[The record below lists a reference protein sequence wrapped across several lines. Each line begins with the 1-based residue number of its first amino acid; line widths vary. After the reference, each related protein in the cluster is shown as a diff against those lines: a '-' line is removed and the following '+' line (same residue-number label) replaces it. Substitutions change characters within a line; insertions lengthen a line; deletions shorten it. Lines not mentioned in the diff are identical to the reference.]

1 MKTVSVNVVNRV
13 ATITSGH
20 PIFSG
25 NAGVDSISFT
35 LDSEWNSYTSNR
47 KAYFYVQD
55 DECFFVS
62 MTGTTATIPANVL
75 DKEGAVY
82 AGIIAE
88 NGNNKLCSSPV
99 CIAVGKGAS
108 PNDMLDAS
116 QIKSLLQTIQ
126 AIRGVNRIT
135 PYFACSTS
143 DSVAPEDSS
152 FSTTALS
159 YDPKKQYIWCY
170 YKTFYTTGDPT
181 ITPKFL
187 IGVYGRGVKRITP
200 YFACSESGTT
210 APADD
215 QFTVNAAAYT
225 PDKPYVWCYYQTIFT
240 SEETISGPK
249 FLIGIY
255 GKGVTRV
262 QYYWARN
269 NDKVNAPES
278 TEFKMTRI
286 NATPSQPNLWA
297 YITTNFTD
305 GSSVTTPAFLIGSL
319 GDKGEQGDQ
328 GIQGPPGQDS
338 PDIATIMDWITKKV
352 DESTSVPF
360 DSGYQ
365 SDDGYIHLT
374 NGGEDIEGFIPFLV
388 KGGGGGSGGPT
399 NPAEMTLSNAAGW
412 TYKSIAEGSPCPIS
426 FEWSSL
432 ENGMETGEGML
443 RILNNRVT
451 IVSKS
456 IPQGTVEIDLSQYLT
471 TGVNKLTV
479 QITDAY
485 NNSRTLIFRV
495 NAVKMALASN
505 FDADRV
511 FNNVIQYS
519 YIPTGAA
526 EKTIHFKLDGKELST
541 ETVTDSG
548 RQQTKTIPRQSH
560 GSHTFEVWFT
570 AELEGSTVESN
581 HLFYDIICIEAGN
594 EQAIISCDFSLET
607 VKQYSTV
614 VIPYKVYSPLSMT
627 SNITING
634 QSITVDRAKQYY
646 SYRASTAGEV
656 VITIACGDISKVVTF
671 TVEPVEVNAEA
682 ETRDLKLY
690 LGAYGRSNGEDNPA
704 QWKYKTVSASFE
716 NFSWIDD
723 GWVLDGDGATV
734 LRLSNNG
741 KVTIP
746 YKVFKDDFR
755 GTGQTI
761 EIEFATHNVTDIKPI
776 IYCGNRL
783 VITPQLATLKS
794 EQTSIEMPYKEDEH
808 LRISFVVE
816 KQTENRLVY
825 LYIDG
830 VMSGVIQYPTA
841 DNFAQSNP
849 DDLVLY
855 ADGCVLDIY
864 AIRIYSNNLN
874 KEQVLTNWIADTQNG
889 ELLLNRYSRNDVFDE
904 YSNIVIDKLP
914 QDLPYLILECDSLPQ
929 YKGDKK
935 TVSGRF
941 VDPMDDSHS
950 YSFEDAS
957 FDVQG
962 TSSQFYARKNY
973 KGKYK
978 QFVMNSGRIVDKFS
992 LRAGSIAVNAFCY
1005 KADVA
1010 SSEGANNVELARLY
1024 TNICPRK
1031 TPAMEANPQVR
1042 WGIDGFPIVV
1052 FWSKDGETTFLG
1064 KYNFNYDKGT
1074 EEVFGF
1080 KEGDES
1086 WEIRNN
1092 TSDRVIFKNDDYS
1105 GDDWLNDFE
1114 ARYPEDNTD
1123 ATNLSQLA
1131 AWIKST
1137 DGNVAKFKSEF
1148 TNWFDKDSTLFYYLF
1163 TELFLMVDSRAK
1175 NAFPTYISDWG
1186 KWTIFPYDFDTALGI
1201 NNEGGLLSGNS
1212 YALQDID
1219 HLSGGANVFNG
1230 QDSVLWNNVRQ
1241 AYPEEL
1247 KAMYQSLRSSGKL
1260 SYEVVNQ
1267 MFEDHQSKWC
1277 EAIVNEDARYKYIDP
1292 LTDEGNSSYLSMLQG
1307 LKASQRKWWLYN
1319 RLRYMDS
1326 LYNSGDDLTDTITLR
1341 GYAKYNLTLV
1351 PYIPMYLNVKYGS
1364 YLVTKRAEAG
1374 QSYLMECPLTSVNDT
1389 EIYIHS
1395 ASMLTDIGDISGF
1408 KVGYADFSK
1417 ATRLKALTIGSGESS
1432 YSNENLTELH
1442 LGNNT
1447 LLESIDIRNCP
1458 NLTSPLD
1465 LSKCSSLEVAWLNN
1479 SGITGVALPQTGRLK
1494 TLVLPDT
1501 LTNLTV
1507 INQPNIR
1514 SFSFGSLESLTTLNL
1529 ENNGSA
1535 IDPFDL
1541 IVHLNTDNGNKPRV
1555 RIIGFR
1561 MDVSNTAEIDAFYTQ
1576 LDKMSGIDENGYNT
1590 EKAQVSGVIHIGT
1603 ITGNEV
1609 VEYMNRYPLIQIEAD
1624 HISCE
1629 VKYYNYDGSTLL
1641 HTETVLDGGDATYN
1655 GSPSRPSDVRYTY
1668 TFAGWSKIP
1677 NGNAA
1682 SDAQKKVTYDRNLYA
1697 AYTAVG
1703 QKYTVR
1709 FYNGSTL
1716 LQTVN
1721 NVLYG
1726 GSASYN
1732 GDTSTLVDPE
1742 GSGMPFEYWQP
1753 APTNI
1758 TGNTSCY
1765 AKYKSP
1771 VEVKEIEDDWSTILA
1786 SCLDGTYKDRY
1797 NIGNYKPIDLG
1808 SEGVI
1813 NAQIAGFDCKKLAD
1827 GSGYAPIAW
1836 IGVELPTTSK
1846 VWNSTYNPQ
1855 SVYDY
1860 KMGPGFEEKSGSTS
1874 SSTDKVSFTSLNTY
1888 PDTEDNHA
1896 KCSINI
1902 TALSDT
1908 DIVVTYSVSNGGT
1921 PTVFV
1926 NGESFDSGT
1935 NKVTNLST
1943 GETLTVIADYLS
1955 VKGQDSKVTIQIT
1968 GHYSYT
1974 VVSESDTR
1982 IRYRKAYVNGTGNVG
1997 GWKES
2002 QIRKYYNETIYPM
2015 IPESIRVH
2023 IVQVENDYDGTD
2035 SETMSRFS
2043 GRTCNDFVWAPSYS
2057 ELYSSK
2063 TSGGIFITLFPNN
2076 NSKRKKKYNSSSY
2089 NSWWMRTT
2097 SGSTY
2102 AHYVYNNGYYSNI
2115 IVFDTNGVPLCFC
2128 T

>member
-35 LDSEWNSYTSNR
+35 LDTEWNSYTTR
-47 KAYFYVQD
+47 KTYFYVQD
-55 DECFFVS
+55 DECFFVPMIGS
-62 MTGTTATIPANVL
+62 TTTATIPANVL

-82 AGIIAE
+82 AGIIGE
-88 NGNNKLCSSPV
+88 NGNSKLCSSPV

-126 AIRGVNRIT
+126 AIRGVTKIT

-143 DSVAPEDSS
+143 STTAPEDTS
-152 FSTTALS
+152 FSSA
-159 YDPKKQYIWCY
+159 
-170 YKTFYTTGDPT
+170 
-181 ITPKFL
+181 
-187 IGVYGRGVKRITP
+187 
-200 YFACSESGTT
+200 
-210 APADD
+210 
-215 QFTVNAAAYT
+215 AAAYD
-225 PDKPYVWCYYQTIFT
+225 PAKPYVWCYYKTTFT
-240 SEETISGPK
+240 TNETVSCPK

-255 GKGVTRV
+255 GKGVSKV

-269 NDKVNAPES
+269 DDKINPPGPS
-278 TEFKMTRI
+278 DFKTTRI
-286 NATPSQPNLWA
+286 NSTPSQPNLWA
-297 YITTNFTD
+297 YIVTNFTD
-305 GSSVTTPAFLIGSL
+305 GTSVTTPAFLIGSL

-338 PDIATIMDWITKKV
+338 PDIATIQAWITKKV
-352 DESTSVPF
+352 DESSSVPF

-374 NGGEDIEGFIPFLV
+374 NNGEDIEGFIPFLV
-388 KGGGGGSGGPT
+388 KGGGGGGGST
-399 NPAEMTLSNAAGW
+399 NPAEMTLSNSAGW
-412 TYKSIAEGSPCPIS
+412 TYKSIAEGSSCPIS

-443 RILNNRVT
+443 RILNNKAT

-456 IPQGTVEIDLSQYLT
+456 IPQGTVEIDLAQYLT

-479 QITDAY
+479 QVTDAY
-485 NNSRTLIFRV
+485 SNSRTLVFRV
-495 NAVKMALASN
+495 NSVKMSLSST

-511 FNNVIQYS
+511 FNNVISYS

-526 EKTIHFKLDGKELST
+526 EKTVHFKLDGKELST

-548 RQQTKTIPRQSH
+548 RQQTKSIPRQSH

-570 AELEGSTVESN
+570 AELEGSIVESN
-581 HLFYDIICIEAGN
+581 HLFYDLICIEAGN
-594 EQAIISCDFSLET
+594 EEAIISCDFSLT
-607 VKQYSTV
+607 SVKQYSTV

-634 QSITVDRAKQYY
+634 QSITVDRSKQYY
-646 SYRASTAGEV
+646 SYRASTAGPV
-656 VITIACGDISKVVTF
+656 TITITCGDISKAVTF
-671 TVEPVEVNAEA
+671 TVEPVEVNVAA
-682 ETRDLKLY
+682 ETKDLKLY
-690 LGAYGRSNGEDNPA
+690 LSADGRSNGEDNPA
-704 QWKYKTVSASFE
+704 QWKYKTISSTFE

-723 GWVLDGDGATV
+723 GWTLDDEGTTV
-734 LRLSNNG
+734 LRIANDG
-741 KVTIP
+741 KVTVP
-746 YKVFKDDFR
+746 YKMFKDDFR

-761 EIEFATHNVTDIKPI
+761 EIEFATRNVTKVAPI
-776 IYCGNRL
+776 IYCGDRL
-783 VITPQLATLKS
+783 VVTPQAATLKS
-794 EQTSIEMPYKEDEH
+794 EQTSISMPYKEDEH
-808 LRISFVVE
+808 IRVSFVVE

-825 LYIDG
+825 MYIDG
-830 VMSGVIQYPTA
+830 VMSGAVQYPVA
-841 DNFAQSNP
+841 DNFAQGTP
-849 DDLVLY
+849 DDLILY
-855 ADGCVLDIY
+855 GDGCVLDIY
-864 AIRIYSNNLN
+864 AIRIYGNNLN
-874 KEQVLTNWIADTQNG
+874 KEQILNNWIADTQNG
-889 ELLLNRYSRNDVFDE
+889 ELLIKRYSRNDIFDE

-914 QDLPYLILECDSLPQ
+914 QDLPYLVLEADSLPS

-950 YSFEDAS
+950 YSFEDAI

-962 TSSQFYARKNY
+962 TSSQFYSRKNY

-978 QFVMNSGRIVDKFS
+978 QFVTNSGRIVDKFS

-1052 FWSKDGETTFLG
+1052 FWSKNGETTFLG
-1064 KYNFNYDKGT
+1064 KYNFNYDKSS

-1080 KEGDES
+1080 TEGDES
-1086 WEIRNN
+1086 WEILNN
-1092 TSDRVIFKNDDYS
+1092 TSDRVIFKNDDFT
-1105 GDDWLNDFE
+1105 GDDWQNDFE

-1123 ATNLSQLA
+1123 PHRLKTLVE
-1131 AWIKST
+1131 WVKST
-1137 DGNVAKFKSEF
+1137 DGDIERFKSQFEL
-1148 TNWFDKDSTLFYYLF
+1148 WFDKDSTLFYYLF

-1175 NAFPTYISDWG
+1175 NAFPTYISEWRH
-1186 KWTIFPYDFDTALGI
+1186 WTIFPYDFDTALGI
-1201 NNEGGLLSGNS
+1201 NNEGGLLTGNS

-1230 QDSVLWNNVRQ
+1230 QDSVLWNNIRQ

-1247 KAMYQSLRSSGKL
+1247 KAMYKSLRSSGKL

-1277 EAIVNEDARYKYIDP
+1277 EAIVNEDARFKYIDP
-1292 LTDEGNSSYLSMLQG
+1292 LTEEGNSSYLSMLQG
-1307 LKASQRKWWLYN
+1307 LKSSQRKWWLYN
-1319 RLRYMDS
+1319 RFRYMDS
-1326 LYNSGDDLTDTITLR
+1326 KYNSGDDLTDTITLR
-1341 GYAKYNLTLV
+1341 GYAKSDITV
-1351 PYIPMYLNVKYGS
+1351 TPYIPMYLNVKYGS

-1374 QSYLMECPLTSVNDT
+1374 QSYLMGCPLSAVNDT

-1395 ASMLTDIGDISGF
+1395 ASMLTGIGDISGL

-1417 ATRLKALTIGSGESS
+1417 ATRLKSLTIGSVKSG

-1447 LLESIDIRNCP
+1447 LLETIDLQNCP
-1458 NLTSPLD
+1458 NLTAPLD
-1465 LSKCSSLEVAWLNN
+1465 LSKCSSLETAWMNDT
-1479 SGITGVALPQTGRLK
+1479 SITGVALPQTGRLK
-1494 TLVLPDT
+1494 ALSLPNT
-1501 LTNLTV
+1501 LTNLTI
-1507 INQPNIR
+1507 INQPNLNM
-1514 SFSFGSLESLTTLNL
+1514 FEYGSLELVTTLNL
-1529 ENNGSA
+1529 EGNGSA
-1535 IDPFDL
+1535 INVLDL
-1541 IVHLNTDNGNKPRV
+1541 LVHLNTENGNKPRV

-1590 EKAQVSGVIHIGT
+1590 ETAQVSGTIHIGT
-1603 ITGNEV
+1603 ITGNQV
-1609 VEYMNRYPLIQIEAD
+1609 LAYMERYPLIQIEAD

-1641 HTETVLDGGDATYN
+1641 YTETVLDGGDATYS
-1655 GSPSRPSDVRYTY
+1655 GKPSRPSDARYTY
-1668 TFAGWSKIP
+1668 TFAGWAKIP
-1677 NGNAA
+1677 NGNMV
-1682 SDAQKKVTYDRNLYA
+1682 SDAQKKVTYDRVLYA
-1697 AYTAVG
+1697 AYTATG

-1726 GSASYN
+1726 GSASYS
-1732 GDTSTLVDPE
+1732 GDTSKLVDPE

-1786 SCLDGTYKDRY
+1786 SCLDGTYADRY
-1797 NIGNYKPIDLG
+1797 KLGNYKPVDLG
-1808 SEGVI
+1808 TEGTI
-1813 NAQIAGFDCKKLAD
+1813 NLQIVGINTDIRTDNGEL
-1827 GSGYAPIAW
+1827 APISWMGIELPKTSRRWNPSLSYNQKTVERPGWVVDPNGGYKSNNQNMHGSSAKASFTLIPSSSGTLTISYKISSESSDKLTIKVDDQIILSATGGSVDWTNKEVSVTEGTPITVVATYTKDDSANIRSDTAW
-1836 IGVELPTTSK
+1836 IKWSGVDVTETSDIQNSSGKVDASVKNGTGTVGGWENSELRTYCNTNLKSLLPQEIQDAIVPVEKKHTAYRAKESDPAQTESFQQTTSET
-1846 VWNSTYNPQ
+1846 VWIPSRIELAESKANGGLYHTMFPDAS
-1855 SVYDY
+1855 SCI
-1860 KMGPGFEEKSGSTS
+1860 KKKAGSTS
-1874 SSTDKVSFTSLNTY
+1874 GSPYWNRDASSGSSARYIFNDGYYNYSYVDNTY
-1888 PDTEDNHA
+1888 
-1896 KCSINI
+1896 
-1902 TALSDT
+1902 
-1908 DIVVTYSVSNGGT
+1908 
-1921 PTVFV
+1921 
-1926 NGESFDSGT
+1926 
-1935 NKVTNLST
+1935 
-1943 GETLTVIADYLS
+1943 
-1955 VKGQDSKVTIQIT
+1955 
-1968 GHYSYT
+1968 
-1974 VVSESDTR
+1974 
-1982 IRYRKAYVNGTGNVG
+1982 
-1997 GWKES
+1997 
-2002 QIRKYYNETIYPM
+2002 
-2015 IPESIRVH
+2015 
-2023 IVQVENDYDGTD
+2023 
-2035 SETMSRFS
+2035 
-2043 GRTCNDFVWAPSYS
+2043 
-2057 ELYSSK
+2057 
-2063 TSGGIFITLFPNN
+2063 
-2076 NSKRKKKYNSSSY
+2076 
-2089 NSWWMRTT
+2089 
-2097 SGSTY
+2097 
-2102 AHYVYNNGYYSNI
+2102 
-2115 IVFDTNGVPLCFC
+2115 GVPLCFC